1 MCVCVCVCSEGEKVY
16 DIKMRLPPP
25 LQRDRP
31 LIKSLRMDI
40 DRYSAR
46 NLQQR
51 ESKLEV
57 ERRHMHEAQ
66 HSQQEGRL
74 DEVAPFTAG
83 GAKEEEEKEVD
94 PALVG
99 SLDDVYPDEP
109 GAMMRE
115 DPFQG
120 KVMDD
125 KEKPAS
131 LMELEKSIDALAVY
145 SDEDPSA
152 ADSSNLD
159 SSSLDRGVRNPR
171 QGDALIG
178 RQMIPLL
185 ELGQSPDLQSSNR
198 TVGEELPD
206 VVGVASHA
214 GTGGPDVASLPLD
227 VAAGTQGSVDLLGEA
242 RQSDQDA
249 WPVDLTDGLD
259 SQGT

>member
-1 MCVCVCVCSEGEKVY
+1 M
-16 DIKMRLPPP
+16 
-25 LQRDRP
+25 
-31 LIKSLRMDI
+31 
-40 DRYSAR
+40 
-46 NLQQR
+46 
-51 ESKLEV
+51 
-57 ERRHMHEAQ
+57 
-66 HSQQEGRL
+66 
-74 DEVAPFTAG
+74 APFTAG
-83 GAKEEEEKEVD
+83 GTKEEEKEVD

-99 SLDDVYPDEP
+99 SLDDVYLDEP

-145 SDEDPSA
+145 SDEESSA

-159 SSSLDRGVRNPR
+159 SSSLDRGVRSPR
-171 QGDALIG
+171 QSDTLTGCQVMPQEG
-178 RQMIPLL
+178 L
-185 ELGQSPDLQSSNR
+185 ELGQPPDLQSSNR
-198 TVGEELPD
+198 PVGEELPD

-214 GTGGPDVASLPLD
+214 GTDGPDVASLPLD
-227 VAAGTQGSVDLLGEA
+227 VAAGTQRSVDLLGEA
-242 RQSDQDA
+242 RQSDQDS